1 MTFLLVKWLKRL
13 AKCSLSKVKL
23 YKDILLFLFPITV
36 WKLGNLN
43 FLFLP
48 VSYFQRLLYHIDTLY
63 KWKLWIIQFISCIE
77 KNLLCQNFAPCD
89 GRILTV
95 WNSKITNFKSFER
108 KTSEKKLDMTTV
120 CCSLVI
126 FFSFNSSYFWS
137 GVPFHR

>member
-48 VSYFQRLLYHIDTLY
+48 RVIF
-63 KWKLWIIQFISCIE
+63 
-77 KNLLCQNFAPCD
+77 
-89 GRILTV
+89 
-95 WNSKITNFKSFER
+95 SKITVSHRHFEQIE
-108 KTSEKKLDMTTV
+108 TL
-120 CCSLVI
+120 I
-126 FFSFNSSYFWS
+126 NSI
-137 GVPFHR
+137 

>member
-48 VSYFQRLLYHIDTLY
+48 RVIFSKITVSHRHFEQIETLKNSKQIMY
-63 KWKLWIIQFISCIE
+63 WK
-77 KNLLCQNFAPCD
+77 KNLLAP
-89 GRILTV
+89 GR
-95 WNSKITNFKSFER
+95 
-108 KTSEKKLDMTTV
+108 
-120 CCSLVI
+120 
-126 FFSFNSSYFWS
+126 
-137 GVPFHR
+137 